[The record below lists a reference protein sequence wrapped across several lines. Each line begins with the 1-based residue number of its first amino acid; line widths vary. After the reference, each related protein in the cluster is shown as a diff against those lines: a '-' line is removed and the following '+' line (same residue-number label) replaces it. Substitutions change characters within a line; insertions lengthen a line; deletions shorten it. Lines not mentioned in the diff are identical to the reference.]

1 MVGEQVEPKICSID
15 EALNISRNLALDLVE
30 ISPNVDPP
38 VCKVI
43 DYKKFIY
50 DQKKKLK
57 TIQSKAQKVV
67 IKELRFGPNT
77 GEHDFEFKLKHA
89 KNFLK
94 DGAKVKAFV
103 FFRGRTIVF
112 KEQGQILLL
121 RLAQA
126 LEDVG
131 VVEEMP
137 KLDGKKMIMIIA
149 PKKKKIKKK
158 KMPKMKT
165 KAGAKKRFKLTGS
178 GKLKRKQAFKSHI
191 LTKKETKQKHNL
203 TKTEY
208 VSKADTKSIK
218 LQLGI

>member
-1 MVGEQVEPKICSID
+1 MVGDQVEPKICSID
-15 EALNISRNLALDLVE
+15 QALKIARELGLDLVE

-67 IKELRFGPNT
+67 VKELRFGPNT
-77 GEHDFEFKLKHA
+77 GEHDFEFKLNHA
-89 KNFLK
+89 KKFLL

-126 LEDVG
+126 LEEVG

-137 KLDGKKMIMIIA
+137 KLDGKKMIIVIA
-149 PKKKKIKKK
+149 PKKKK
-158 KMPKMKT
+158 
-165 KAGAKKRFKLTGS
+165 
-178 GKLKRKQAFKSHI
+178 
-191 LTKKETKQKHNL
+191 
-203 TKTEY
+203 
-208 VSKADTKSIK
+208 
-218 LQLGI
+218 

>member
-1 MVGEQVEPKICSID
+1 MVGEEVEPKIYSID
-15 EALNISRNLALDLVE
+15 EALKISRNLGLDLVE

-89 KNFLK
+89 KSFLQ

-131 VVEEMP
+131 IVEDMP

-149 PKKKKIKKK
+149 PKKKK
-158 KMPKMKT
+158 
-165 KAGAKKRFKLTGS
+165 
-178 GKLKRKQAFKSHI
+178 
-191 LTKKETKQKHNL
+191 
-203 TKTEY
+203 
-208 VSKADTKSIK
+208 
-218 LQLGI
+218 

>member
-1 MVGEQVEPKICSID
+1 MVGDEVEPNIYPLD
-15 EALNISRNLALDLVE
+15 EALKIARDLALDLVE
-30 ISPNVDPP
+30 ISPNAEPP

-50 DQKKKLK
+50 DQKKKLR
-57 TIQSKAQKVV
+57 TIKSKAQKVV

-89 KNFLK
+89 RSFLA

-103 FFRGRTIVF
+103 FFRGRSIIF

-121 RLAQA
+121 KLAQA

-149 PKKKKIKKK
+149 PKKKK
-158 KMPKMKT
+158 
-165 KAGAKKRFKLTGS
+165 
-178 GKLKRKQAFKSHI
+178 
-191 LTKKETKQKHNL
+191 
-203 TKTEY
+203 
-208 VSKADTKSIK
+208 
-218 LQLGI
+218 

>member
-15 EALNISRNLALDLVE
+15 EALQISRKIGLDLVE
-30 ISPNVDPP
+30 ISPKADPP
-38 VCKVI
+38 VCKII

-77 GEHDFEFKLKHA
+77 GEHDFDFKLKHA
-89 KNFLK
+89 KKFLQ

-121 RLAQA
+121 KLAQA

-137 KLDGKKMIMIIA
+137 RLDGKKMIIIIA
-149 PKKKKIKKK
+149 PKKKK
-158 KMPKMKT
+158 
-165 KAGAKKRFKLTGS
+165 
-178 GKLKRKQAFKSHI
+178 
-191 LTKKETKQKHNL
+191 
-203 TKTEY
+203 
-208 VSKADTKSIK
+208 
-218 LQLGI
+218 

>member
-1 MVGEQVEPKICSID
+1 MVGEEVEPKICSID
-15 EALNISRNLALDLVE
+15 EALKISRNLGLDLVE

-89 KNFLK
+89 KSFLQ
-94 DGAKVKAFV
+94 DGSKVKAFV

-121 RLAQA
+121 KLAQA

-131 VVEEMP
+131 IVEDMP

-149 PKKKKIKKK
+149 PKKKK
-158 KMPKMKT
+158 
-165 KAGAKKRFKLTGS
+165 
-178 GKLKRKQAFKSHI
+178 
-191 LTKKETKQKHNL
+191 
-203 TKTEY
+203 
-208 VSKADTKSIK
+208 
-218 LQLGI
+218 

>member
-1 MVGEQVEPKICSID
+1 MVGEEIEPKICSID
-15 EALNISRNLALDLVE
+15 EALKISRNLGLDLVE

-89 KNFLK
+89 KSFLQ

-121 RLAQA
+121 KLAQA

-131 VVEEMP
+131 IVEDMP

-149 PKKKKIKKK
+149 PKKKK
-158 KMPKMKT
+158 
-165 KAGAKKRFKLTGS
+165 
-178 GKLKRKQAFKSHI
+178 
-191 LTKKETKQKHNL
+191 
-203 TKTEY
+203 
-208 VSKADTKSIK
+208 
-218 LQLGI
+218 

>member
-1 MVGEQVEPKICSID
+1 MVGDKVEPKIVSLD
-15 EALNISRNLALDLVE
+15 EALKIAGDLELDLVE
-30 ISPNVDPP
+30 ISPNAEPP

-50 DQKKKLK
+50 DQKKKQRAIK
-57 TIQSKAQKVV
+57 SKAQKVV

-77 GEHDFEFKLKHA
+77 GEHDFKFKLYHA
-89 KNFLK
+89 MNFLA

-103 FFRGRTIVF
+103 FFRGRSIIF
-112 KEQGQILLL
+112 KDQGQILLL

-149 PKKKKIKKK
+149 PKKKK
-158 KMPKMKT
+158 
-165 KAGAKKRFKLTGS
+165 
-178 GKLKRKQAFKSHI
+178 
-191 LTKKETKQKHNL
+191 
-203 TKTEY
+203 
-208 VSKADTKSIK
+208 
-218 LQLGI
+218 